1 MNRYVEE
8 IEDFYLRLKKTS
20 PVLSSKERDL
30 ILKWYQNKIPIDIVK
45 ELIKQEFFR
54 YPVSKKRKFSLLSV
68 DRKVEEYLR
77 KRGEVEVGTDKENV
91 RVKNRNLNKKE
102 KEEITEIWK
111 NLSVEEKERIKK
123 SVQKQLRNLN
133 LTKEEKKEAIRI
145 LIKKIVKDTYLR
157 D

>member
-30 ILKWYQNKIPIDIVK
+30 ILKWYQKKIPISVVK

-54 YPVSKKRKFSLLSV
+54 YPVSKKRRFSLLSV
-68 DRKVEEYLR
+68 DKKVEEYLR
-77 KRGEVEVGTDKENV
+77 RRGEVEVGTDKENV
-91 RVKNRNLNKKE
+91 SVKNRNLNKKE
-102 KEEITEIWK
+102 EEEITKIWK
-111 NLSVEEKERIKK
+111 GLSEEERERIKK

-145 LIKKIVKDTYLR
+145 LIKKIVKDTYLQG
-157 D
+157 

>member
-54 YPVSKKRKFSLLSV
+54 YPVSKKRRFSLLSV
-68 DRKVEEYLR
+68 DKKVEEYLR